1 MCWVSDRE
9 VGDGLSP
16 QVQVAFRS
24 PTRLAALLLLERGP
38 HTPSQLG
45 EALGFSRQVMQV
57 HVNRLL
63 EAGLVR
69 EAERST
75 VRGGTTIAYVAVR
88 RGWARQVDQLNAL
101 GRTPADG
108 SGA

>member
-1 MCWVSDRE
+1 MDDLGETR
-9 VGDGLSP
+9 GLSS
-16 QVQVAFRS
+16 QVQVAFSS
-24 PTRLAALLLLERGP
+24 PTRLAALLLLEQQPR
-38 HTPSQLG
+38 TPSQLG
-45 EALGFSRQVMQV
+45 DVLGFTRQVMQV

-69 EAERST
+69 EAERTT

-88 RGWARQVDQLNAL
+88 GGWAQQVDRLNAL
-101 GRTPADG
+101 GRPETDG